1 MARAIP
7 ARLHRGR
14 RRHPHGDAR
23 VRARARRRRAPR
35 DPRERPDHRRHPA
48 RHARR
53 RGDPSPLRAAHGG
66 RVVTFVRRAWA
77 VVWKDV
83 LAERRSK
90 ETVNA
95 VLFFSVL
102 LLFVFEFTLGADRD
116 RLASVLPG
124 LLWLG
129 VLLAAL
135 LGLGRSFV
143 LERENECWEALLLT
157 PGDKSA
163 VYVGKLAGN
172 LLLMALVEAVV
183 LTLFTLF
190 MNVDVGRALP
200 GLLLVLAL
208 GTLGIAAVG
217 TLFGAMTAHVRAR
230 ELLFPVLL
238 LPVLVPVLLAIVK
251 STEALLA
258 GEPLGVVS
266 HWLKLLVAADVIY
279 VVVGLLT
286 FDVLL
291 EG

>member
-1 MARAIP
+1 MSF
-7 ARLHRGR
+7 
-14 RRHPHGDAR
+14 
-23 VRARARRRRAPR
+23 ARRT
-35 DPRERPDHRRHPA
+35 
-48 RHARR
+48 
-53 RGDPSPLRAAHGG
+53 L
-66 RVVTFVRRAWA
+66 A

-83 LAERRSK
+83 VLERRSK

-116 RLASVLPG
+116 RLLAVLPG
-124 LLWLG
+124 LLWLA
-129 VLLAAL
+129 VLLAGL

-143 LERENECWEALLLT
+143 LERDNDCWEALLLT
-157 PGDKSA
+157 PGDKGA
-163 VYVGKLAGN
+163 VYVGKLVGN
-172 LLLMALVEAVV
+172 LLLMGLVEVVV

-190 MNVDVGRALP
+190 MNVDVGRAMP
-200 GLLLVLAL
+200 QLLVILLL

-258 GEPLGVVS
+258 GQGLGDVD
-266 HWLKLLVAADVIY
+266 HWLKLLIAADVIY
-279 VVVGLLT
+279 VVAGLLT

>member
-1 MARAIP
+1 
-7 ARLHRGR
+7 
-14 RRHPHGDAR
+14 
-23 VRARARRRRAPR
+23 
-35 DPRERPDHRRHPA
+35 
-48 RHARR
+48 
-53 RGDPSPLRAAHGG
+53 
-66 RVVTFVRRAWA
+66 VTFVRRTWA

-83 LAERRSK
+83 LVERRTK

-95 VLFFSVL
+95 VVFFSVL
-102 LLFVFEFTLGADRD
+102 LLFVFEFTLGADRE
-116 RLASVLPG
+116 RLAAVLPG

-129 VLLAAL
+129 VLLAGL
-135 LGLGRSFV
+135 LGLGRTFV
-143 LERENECWEALLLT
+143 LERENDCWEALLLT
-157 PGDKSA
+157 PGDKGA

-172 LLLMALVEAVV
+172 VVLMALVETIV
-183 LTLFTLF
+183 LLLFTVLL
-190 MNVDVGRALP
+190 NVDVGRALP

-238 LPVLVPVLLAIVK
+238 LPVLVPVLLAVVK
-251 STEALLA
+251 STEALLG
-258 GEPLGVVS
+258 GEPLSAVA

-279 VVVGLLT
+279 VVAGLLT